1 MKMAGEG
8 GSGAASH
15 SGAAKSREPSPSYAG
30 KVKAKVL
37 PNVVFAD
44 DIVGNPKADVVVTS
58 APDGTI
64 ISRRLSKSSGNKAWD
79 DAVLKAIDRTGS
91 MPRDVDGSVPTPM
104 TLGFQPKD

>member
-1 MKMAGEG
+1 MAGEG
-8 GSGAASH
+8 GSGS
-15 SGAAKSREPSPSYAG
+15 AKSRGPSANYAG

-37 PNVVFAD
+37 PNVVFTD

-79 DAVLKAIDRTGS
+79 DAVLKAIDRTGT
-91 MPRDVDGSVPTPM
+91 MPHDVDGSVPTPM
-104 TLGFQPKD
+104 ILEFRPRD